1 MKAQKKRRK
10 RRRRRRNRE
19 RGGGRENEG
28 RGSSLC
34 LGSGRQNKNL
44 KKINIRKQQAG
55 KNEETNERKEATVS
69 RVEKETGEKEG
80 GRECE
85 GEQVESRKLSQP
97 CEARWQLKSGHVTKQ
112 KKK

>member
-1 MKAQKKRRK
+1 MCDKLTEGCEGTKKNVVGEEE
-10 RRRRRRNRE
+10 NR
-19 RGGGRENEG
+19 GRENES

-69 RVEKETGEKEG
+69 RVEGKREIETERVCEG
-80 GRECE
+80 VGRESNW
-85 GEQVESRKLSQP
+85 SRGS
-97 CEARWQLKSGHVTKQ
+97 
-112 KKK
+112 

>member
-1 MKAQKKRRK
+1 MKAQKKEK

-69 RVEKETGEKEG
+69 RVERENEG

-85 GEQVESRKLSQP
+85 GEQVESRKLS
-97 CEARWQLKSGHVTKQ
+97 HVRRGGN
-112 KKK
+112 